1 MPPFKPSCV
10 IATLAWI
17 CFAPYMKADG
27 ITEKIFFD
35 FETATNTPVWEVVND
50 GVMGGLSRSSISMT
64 KGLLVFR
71 GEVSLENNGGFASVR
86 SAPDR
91 QNLAGFDAFIVR
103 ARGDGKRYKF
113 TVRTETGFDTP
124 LYQCAFTTKRGEWEE
139 HRLPFREFVPTFR
152 GRVLTNVPPLNPA
165 GVVSVGLLISDKQ
178 EGPFKLE
185 LAWIKASACTG
196 YLKNGPSRSN
206 RPTG

>member
-1 MPPFKPSCV
+1 MALFKPSCV

-17 CFAPYMKADG
+17 CFVLDMNADA
-27 ITEKIFFD
+27 IPEKTVFD
-35 FETATNTPVWEVVND
+35 FSTVTNAPVWEVVND
-50 GVMGGLSRSSISMT
+50 GVMGGLSRSSIGMT
-64 KGLLVFR
+64 NGLLVFR

-86 SAPDR
+86 SAPAR
-91 QNLAGFDAFIVR
+91 HNLAGFDAFVVR
-103 ARGDGKRYKF
+103 ARGDDKRYKF

-124 LYQCAFTTKRGEWEE
+124 LYQCAFTTKRGQWEE
-139 HRLPFREFVPTFR
+139 HRLPFKDFVPTFR

-185 LAWIKASACTG
+185 LAWIRASARIG
-196 YLKNGPSRSN
+196 K
-206 RPTG
+206 